1 MSVITKTKEI
11 LTDTLAGQPEK
22 WRWYHGLA
30 FYILVQFLT
39 FGLSALTSIISG
51 NRGKDLREDIF
62 GDVSYFRSLKQ
73 SIITPPAWVFGPAW
87 TINNISTIWG
97 ALQVLNKPRGTPGR
111 DEYLGLQAATW
122 LNFVLF
128 NAAYF
133 SLRSPINA
141 FVLTLTFFLLTVA
154 SGVVA
159 LFQLKD
165 TKVALSLATVFVW
178 LIIALTAGACQAL
191 WNHDDLYNVGPFVEP
206 NRALVKQAK

>member
-1 MSVITKTKEI
+1 MSIITKTKEA
-11 LTDTLAGQPEK
+11 LTPTLSAPPKK

-111 DEYLGLQAATW
+111 DEYLALQAATW